1 MSQVPKFASEAE
13 EAEFWETHDVTEF
26 LDDLPRESVTAHR
39 GQVISVRVSQ
49 DDLDALKRLAAENGI
64 GYTTL
69 ARMLIHRGDSSGDD
83 STPACAT
90 HPSHHTARTSAPGPG
105 PCAKRPLGIPFTVF
119 G

>member
-64 GYTTL
+64 GYTTV
-69 ARMLIHRGDSSGDD
+69 ARMLIHRGIQAEM
-83 STPACAT
+83 TPRRRAQRTQAT
-90 HPSHHTARTSAPGPG
+90 IRRGR
-105 PCAKRPLGIPFTVF
+105 RPLAPDRARNAR
-119 G
+119 